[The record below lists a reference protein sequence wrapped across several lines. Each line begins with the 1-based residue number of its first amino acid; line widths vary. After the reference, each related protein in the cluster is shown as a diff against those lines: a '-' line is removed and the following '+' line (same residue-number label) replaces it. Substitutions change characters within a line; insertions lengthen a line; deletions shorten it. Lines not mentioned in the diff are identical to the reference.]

1 MSSSKLRIAVDQA
14 RGRVPVT
21 IMRIEG
27 SVDAATY
34 QALQTAVDTA
44 YAAGARYVLFDL
56 ANVAYMS
63 SAGLRMLHRISD
75 RLSDE
80 NAAEGGAAT
89 SPGVTGG
96 SFKSPHVKLLNPSKN
111 VSRLL
116 EISGFVLFLDIY
128 TDLDTAIASF

>member
-1 MSSSKLRIAVDQA
+1 MSSSELRIAVEQA
-14 RGRVPVT
+14 QGRVPVT
-21 IMRIEG
+21 IMRVEG

-56 ANVAYMS
+56 ANVAYIS
-63 SAGLRMLHRISD
+63 SAGLRVLHRIID
-75 RLSDE
+75 RLRDE
-80 NAAEGGAAT
+80 KSAEGGAAT
-89 SPGVTGG
+89 APVATSG
-96 SFKSPHVKLLNPSKN
+96 SLKSPHVKLLNPSKN

-116 EISGFVLFLDIY
+116 QISGFVVFFDVY